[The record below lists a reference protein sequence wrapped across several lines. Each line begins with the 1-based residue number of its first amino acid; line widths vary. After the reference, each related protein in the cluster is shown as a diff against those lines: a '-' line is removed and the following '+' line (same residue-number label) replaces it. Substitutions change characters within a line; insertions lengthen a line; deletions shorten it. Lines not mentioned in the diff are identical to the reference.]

1 MRRRTYFPAYS
12 DFSHQGTIQMKQ
24 SRVQGE
30 TSGQDADTYIEEEG
44 KITKETFFTDLF
56 LSYSGMSN
64 WKSINYSNLI

>member
-1 MRRRTYFPAYS
+1 
-12 DFSHQGTIQMKQ
+12 MKQ
-24 SRVQGE
+24 SRVQGK
-30 TSGQDADTYIEEEG
+30 TSGQDADTYIEEER